1 MQSTISFL
9 SAGGTSMDLRKF
21 LHDAMEKGE
30 QIRTKVLED
39 LLHSRLVNQ
48 LLKNEKFLSGVVTI
62 LNAKTG
68 VEKRLQGKLH
78 HVLKMFEVPT
88 RDEVKAMERKIHKLE
103 NEIETLQRF
112 VLSQKLKSKSSSK
125 STRSHAKR

>member
-1 MQSTISFL
+1 M
-9 SAGGTSMDLRKF
+9 SMDLRKF

-30 QIRTKVLED
+30 QIRSKFLEE

-48 LLKNEKFLSGVVTI
+48 LLKNEKFLNGVVGI

-68 VEKRLQGKLH
+68 VERNLQGKLN
-78 HVLKMFEVPT
+78 HVLKLFEVPT

-103 NEIETLQRF
+103 GEIESLQRF
-112 VLSQKLKSKSSSK
+112 VLSQKLKNKPQAKS
-125 STRSHAKR
+125 RSHAKR

>member
-1 MQSTISFL
+1 MQPTISFL
-9 SAGGTSMDLRKF
+9 TAGGTSMDLRKF

-30 QIRTKVLED
+30 QIRTKVVGE
-39 LLHSRLVNQ
+39 LVNSRFVNQ
-48 LLKNEKFLSGVVTI
+48 ILKNEKFLNGVVTI

-68 VEKRLQGKLH
+68 VEKSLQGKLN

-103 NEIETLQRF
+103 NEIESLQRF
-112 VLSQKLKSKSSSK
+112 VLSQKLKSKSSGK
-125 STRSHAKR
+125 SLRSHAKR